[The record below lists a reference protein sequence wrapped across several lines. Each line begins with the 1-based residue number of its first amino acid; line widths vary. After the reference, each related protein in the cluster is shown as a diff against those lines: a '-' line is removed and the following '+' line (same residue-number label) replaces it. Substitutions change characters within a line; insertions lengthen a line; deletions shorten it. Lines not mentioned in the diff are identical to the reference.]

1 MDGAYREAIA
11 LMVRVTPM
19 ARRDHPNQVD
29 YCLKV
34 SSSNERSH
42 DVDIIHLDHPE
53 IQAGARGVVTPSIAG
68 GAKSR
73 SHCPPVAM
81 LKW

>member
-19 ARRDHPNQVD
+19 AWRDHPNQVD
-29 YCLKV
+29 YSLKV
-34 SSSNERSH
+34 SSSDGRSH

-53 IQAGARGVVTPSIAG
+53 IQEG
-68 GAKSR
+68 
-73 SHCPPVAM
+73 
-81 LKW
+81 